1 VLLDPE
7 YLLRV
12 LLVFVRIGGLLA
24 AAPFFSQ
31 RFIPVQVKV
40 MLAAILAF
48 SLAGLAGGALP
59 PGVTHP
65 VGFVVAVAI
74 EAATGAMLGFA
85 AQFVFYAVQ
94 FAGEI
99 VGFQMSLSLA
109 QIYNPV
115 SGEPSNPIGQ
125 LLTLLFLLLFLLLDG
140 PQQIIVALVSSFNV
154 VPLAGADLA
163 AGGPLLLQWTGA
175 FFTTALRLAAPF
187 MVTLFLVDV
196 ALGVFARMVPQADLF
211 SLSLPLKLLVGL
223 SLFGLFLQQFGP
235 VAPDLVG
242 RMIGDLAQLIDVFAS

>member
-1 VLLDPE
+1 MLLDPE
-7 YLLRV
+7 YILRV
-12 LLVFVRIGGLLA
+12 LLVFVRIGGLLV

-31 RFIPVQVKV
+31 KLIPVQVKV
-40 MLAAILAF
+40 MLAAFLAF

-59 PGVTHP
+59 PAVTHP
-65 VGFVVAVAI
+65 VGFVVAVVV
-74 EAATGAMLGFA
+74 EALTGVMLGFA

-94 FAGEI
+94 FAGDVI
-99 VGFQMSLSLA
+99 GFQMSLSLA
-109 QIYNPV
+109 QIYNPI
-115 SGEPSNPIGQ
+115 SGEPSNPIGRM
-125 LLTLLFLLLFLLLDG
+125 LTLLFMLLFVLLDG
-140 PQQIIVALVSSFNV
+140 PQQIVIALVTSFKI
-154 VPLAGADLA
+154 VPLAGANLA

-223 SLFGLFLQQFGP
+223 SLFALFLQGFGP
-235 VAPDLVG
+235 VVPDLVG
-242 RMIGDLAQLIDVFAS
+242 RMVGDMARLLDVFAG